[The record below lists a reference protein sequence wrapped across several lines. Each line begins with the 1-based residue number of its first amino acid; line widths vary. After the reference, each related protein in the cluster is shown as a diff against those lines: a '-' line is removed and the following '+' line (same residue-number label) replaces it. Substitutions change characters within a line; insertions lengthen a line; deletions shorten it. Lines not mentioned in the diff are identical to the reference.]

1 MSSWRRRLVV
11 AMGDE
16 LGRAR
21 GEARFLAERTAAE
34 AETERGRAE
43 QVITDA
49 NRKQTQLRSIH
60 ERMLATLELRKA
72 AAVQGAHEA
81 AATAARDAA
90 PAAAGAQWSDWRPES
105 GLSRGPAPMLR
116 IGDIAD
122 SESAASGLPV
132 SPSPRP
138 PTPSSTTTST
148 RGTATGLAT
157 DGTRAAIGSSS
168 APGLAA
174 DGAQADN
181 GSRAAPEL
189 GAPGAQAAT
198 GITPDLATDDAQV
211 DMGAGGALGF
221 AADGAQVDSGG
232 GTTSDLAADPA
243 DGVRIG
249 IGTGA
254 GVALGLAAGGA
265 QVASAGG
272 AIPASAAEPAADGTR
287 VDIGTCCTPGL
298 ATDGARVDMGTGGAL
313 GLAADRARVDIGG
326 RAVPEL
332 GADGT
337 RVDIGSG
344 CAPDLAANSGRL
356 DVGNASEF
364 GSGRAQVAIDGT
376 ALDFGA
382 DGARVAIG
390 AAPGLTADSARVAV
404 GDGVGAGAVA
414 GGGTPAGGGSGPGVG
429 RAAAREGAGSIAEPG
444 SAAADSVDVAR
455 TAAGAAETTV
465 SVAAAATSS
474 HRRIALGDATM
485 TEGYDNFEESVTGV
499 SLPALL
505 PLLDRAHLR
514 IDSDAGHAL
523 PGLLLRAVGSVPAGL
538 VRFHVYDP
546 EHLGGSLSAFAA
558 LGKAGLL
565 SFVGPSGLREALDS
579 LVETVR
585 RVNADVLAGEH
596 ASLADLAAATGRR
609 PEPWRVLVLL
619 NADLA
624 SWPAHDQAQ
633 LARLRRTGVAAG
645 VHLVIVGDDT
655 AGPADLPR
663 LTRTAYTG
671 LPGAA
676 LELDSAPPLSTITA
690 AAKSVAEKHSAGREP
705 ARLVD
710 LLPQHLWSASSAT
723 GLQAAIGETAAGD
736 VARLSLGDNPPHAL
750 VGGPSGS
757 GKTNLLYAWI
767 AGLASHYSPDELA
780 LYLLDFKEG
789 VSFAR
794 FASGRRDPSWLP
806 HVRLVGVN
814 INDDREFGLALLRH
828 LKDELRRRAEAAKAH
843 EATKLEELRAADP
856 EGHWPRIVAI
866 VDEFQVLLE
875 ARDTVTD
882 EAVQLLEDLA
892 RRGRSQ
898 GIHLVL
904 ASQDVAG
911 IEALWG
917 RPSLVAQF
925 TMRIALPKAR
935 RVLAENNHAAD
946 TVARFHAVVNDES
959 GHTSANKIV
968 AIPNAGHADAWEPLQ
983 KRLWDAR
990 PAANTPPALF
1000 DGDHV
1005 PELTATAPRPETA
1018 LLGQTIDV
1026 ASRGAEFALHR
1037 APGRN
1042 LAVLGTR
1049 SAEAADI
1056 LAAAAL
1062 TAAVGARQ
1070 SGQRISV
1077 DLCCLE
1083 PDAASSALALAAALE
1098 TEGAEVD
1105 WHDNLV
1111 SACKDWEQRCDGAL
1125 RLNLIYAVDAGSARL
1140 DPAGTARLR
1149 GMLIDGPE
1157 RHLHTLGWW
1166 RSVPRLRD
1174 DLGGFSARFDAVDAW
1189 LALDV
1194 QGPELAPLSPAS
1206 GGPAWYPRERR
1217 GLYFDRARHRTP
1229 QVVIPYRTTARLP
1242 RPEAILDLP

>member
-1 MSSWRRRLVV
+1 MSSWRRRLVA

-34 AETERGRAE
+34 AETERARAE
-43 QVITDA
+43 QAIADA
-49 NRKQTQLRSIH
+49 NRKQAQLKSIH
-60 ERMLATLELRKA
+60 ERMLATLEARKA
-72 AAVQGAHEA
+72 AAVQERHEA
-81 AATAARDAA
+81 AMAAALAAA
-90 PAAAGAQWSDWRPES
+90 PAAAGAKWSEWKPES
-105 GLSRGPAPMLR
+105 GLARGAAPMLR
-116 IGDIAD
+116 IGELAD
-122 SESAASGLPV
+122 A
-132 SPSPRP
+132 R
-138 PTPSSTTTST
+138 
-148 RGTATGLAT
+148 
-157 DGTRAAIGSSS
+157 
-168 APGLAA
+168 
-174 DGAQADN
+174 
-181 GSRAAPEL
+181 
-189 GAPGAQAAT
+189 
-198 GITPDLATDDAQV
+198 
-211 DMGAGGALGF
+211 GAGSGDAHAWGA
-221 AADGAQVDSGG
+221 AAAGADSGG
-232 GTTSDLAADPA
+232 LPPSPLAHPPTTAFPAAVSTGRAPVENGDASGASGKFRIRSGAAD
-243 DGVRIG
+243 
-249 IGTGA
+249 
-254 GVALGLAAGGA
+254 
-265 QVASAGG
+265 ASAGHS
-272 AIPASAAEPAADGTR
+272 I
-287 VDIGTCCTPGL
+287 V
-298 ATDGARVDMGTGGAL
+298 TG
-313 GLAADRARVDIGG
+313 
-326 RAVPEL
+326 
-332 GADGT
+332 
-337 RVDIGSG
+337 
-344 CAPDLAANSGRL
+344 
-356 DVGNASEF
+356 
-364 GSGRAQVAIDGT
+364 
-376 ALDFGA
+376 
-382 DGARVAIG
+382 
-390 AAPGLTADSARVAV
+390 
-404 GDGVGAGAVA
+404 
-414 GGGTPAGGGSGPGVG
+414 
-429 RAAAREGAGSIAEPG
+429 
-444 SAAADSVDVAR
+444 
-455 TAAGAAETTV
+455 
-465 SVAAAATSS
+465 
-474 HRRIALGDATM
+474 
-485 TEGYDNFEESVTGV
+485 GYDNSAPTVTTI
-499 SLPALL
+499 SLNALI

-514 IDSDAGHAL
+514 IDSDAAQAL

-538 VRFHVYDP
+538 ARLHVYDP
-546 EHLGGSLSAFAA
+546 ERLGGSLSAFAA

-565 SFVGPSGLREALDS
+565 SFVGPSGLRETLDS

-585 RVNADVLAGEH
+585 RVNAEVLAGEH
-596 ASLADLAAATGRR
+596 ASLAELAAATGRR

-645 VHLVIVGDDT
+645 VHLVVVGDDT

-663 LTRTAYTG
+663 LTATAYTG
-671 LPGAA
+671 LPGAT
-676 LELDSAPPLSTITA
+676 LRLDGPPPLGTITK
-690 AAKSVAEKHSAGREP
+690 AAKAVAEKHSAGREP

-710 LLPQHLWSASSAT
+710 LLPQRLWAASSAT
-723 GLQAAIGETAAGD
+723 GLSAAIGETAAGD
-736 VARLSLGDNPPHAL
+736 VARLALGDNPPHAL

-767 AGLASHYSPDELA
+767 AGLASNYSPDELA

-828 LKDELRRRAEAAKAH
+828 LKEELRRRAEAAKAH

-856 EGHWPRIVAI
+856 TGHWPRIVAI

-875 ARDTVTD
+875 ARDAVTD

-904 ASQDVAG
+904 ASQDIAG

-925 TMRIALPKAR
+925 TMRVALPKAR

-959 GHTSANKIV
+959 GHTNANKIV

-983 KRLWDAR
+983 KRLWEAR
-990 PAANTPPALF
+990 PHGNEPPALF

-1005 PELTATAPRPETA
+1005 PEFNPAAPPPETA

-1026 ASRGAEFALHR
+1026 ASRGAELALHR

-1042 LAVLGTR
+1042 LAILGTR
-1049 SAEAADI
+1049 PDEAADI

-1062 TAAVGARQ
+1062 TAAR
-1070 SGQRISV
+1070 GQRIGV
-1077 DLCCLE
+1077 DICCLE
-1083 PDAASSALALAAALE
+1083 PDAASAALALASALE

-1105 WHDNLV
+1105 WHDSLDEV
-1111 SACKDWEQRCDGAL
+1111 CKGWESRCDGTL
-1125 RLNLIYAVDAGSARL
+1125 RLNLVYAVDAGSARL
-1140 DPAGTARLR
+1140 DAAGSASLR
-1149 GMLIDGPE
+1149 AMLIDGPE

-1166 RSVPRLRD
+1166 RSVPRLRE
-1174 DLGGFSARFDAVDAW
+1174 DLGGFSARFDAIDAW

-1206 GGPAWYPRERR
+1206 GGPAWYPRKRR

-1229 QVVIPYRTTARLP
+1229 QVVIPYLTTARLP
-1242 RPEAILDLP
+1242 RPEAVLDLP

>member
-1 MSSWRRRLVV
+1 V
-11 AMGDE
+11 
-16 LGRAR
+16 
-21 GEARFLAERTAAE
+21 
-34 AETERGRAE
+34 
-43 QVITDA
+43 
-49 NRKQTQLRSIH
+49 
-60 ERMLATLELRKA
+60 
-72 AAVQGAHEA
+72 
-81 AATAARDAA
+81 
-90 PAAAGAQWSDWRPES
+90 ES
-105 GLSRGPAPMLR
+105 
-116 IGDIAD
+116 
-122 SESAASGLPV
+122 
-132 SPSPRP
+132 
-138 PTPSSTTTST
+138 
-148 RGTATGLAT
+148 
-157 DGTRAAIGSSS
+157 
-168 APGLAA
+168 
-174 DGAQADN
+174 
-181 GSRAAPEL
+181 
-189 GAPGAQAAT
+189 
-198 GITPDLATDDAQV
+198 
-211 DMGAGGALGF
+211 
-221 AADGAQVDSGG
+221 
-232 GTTSDLAADPA
+232 
-243 DGVRIG
+243 
-249 IGTGA
+249 
-254 GVALGLAAGGA
+254 
-265 QVASAGG
+265 
-272 AIPASAAEPAADGTR
+272 
-287 VDIGTCCTPGL
+287 
-298 ATDGARVDMGTGGAL
+298 
-313 GLAADRARVDIGG
+313 
-326 RAVPEL
+326 
-332 GADGT
+332 
-337 RVDIGSG
+337 
-344 CAPDLAANSGRL
+344 
-356 DVGNASEF
+356 
-364 GSGRAQVAIDGT
+364 
-376 ALDFGA
+376 
-382 DGARVAIG
+382 
-390 AAPGLTADSARVAV
+390 
-404 GDGVGAGAVA
+404 
-414 GGGTPAGGGSGPGVG
+414 
-429 RAAAREGAGSIAEPG
+429 G
-444 SAAADSVDVAR
+444 SAAADSSELTCTAPETAKPLAAR
-455 TAAGAAETTV
+455 AVIEAVG
-465 SVAAAATSS
+465 SSS
-474 HRRIALGDATM
+474 HSRVDAGDASVTG
-485 TEGYDNFEESVTGV
+485 GYDNSALSVTMV
-499 SLPALL
+499 ALPALV

-514 IDSDAGHAL
+514 IDSTAAHAL

-538 VRFHVYDP
+538 VRLHVYDP

-565 SFVGPSGLREALDS
+565 SFVGPSGLREELDS

-585 RVNADVLAGEH
+585 RINADVLAGEH

-624 SWPAHDQAQ
+624 AWPAHDQAQ

-663 LTRTAYTG
+663 LTATAYSG
-671 LPGAA
+671 LPGTT
-676 LELDSAPPLSTITA
+676 LRLDAPPPQSTITA
-690 AAKSVAEKHSAGREP
+690 AAKAVAEKHSAGREP

-710 LLPQHLWSASSAT
+710 LLPQRLWNASSAS
-723 GLQAAIGETAAGD
+723 GLSAAIGETPAGD
-736 VARLSLGDNPPHAL
+736 VAKLSLGDNPPHAL

-767 AGLASHYSPDELA
+767 AGLASNYSPDELA

-856 EGHWPRIVAI
+856 GGHWPRIVAI

-875 ARDTVTD
+875 ARDAVTD

-925 TMRIALPKAR
+925 TLRIALPKAR
-935 RVLAENNHAAD
+935 RVLAENNHAAN
-946 TVARFHAVVNDES
+946 TVPRFHAIVNDES
-959 GHTSANKIV
+959 GHTGANTTV
-968 AIPNAGHADAWEPLQ
+968 ALPNAGHADAWEPLQ
-983 KRLWDAR
+983 QRLWEAR
-990 PAANTPPALF
+990 PAGNQPPALF
-1000 DGDHV
+1000 DGDHI
-1005 PELTATAPRPETA
+1005 PDLHAAAPPPETA

-1026 ASRGAEFALHR
+1026 AARGAELALHR

-1049 SAEAADI
+1049 GAEAADI

-1062 TAAVGARQ
+1062 TAARGAREH
-1070 SGQRISV
+1070 GQRIGV

-1083 PDAASSALALAAALE
+1083 PDAASAALALASALE

-1105 WHDNLV
+1105 WHDDLAAV
-1111 SACKDWEQRCDGAL
+1111 CKDWERRCDGVL
-1125 RLNLIYAVDAGSARL
+1125 RINLVYAVDAGTARL
-1140 DPAGTARLR
+1140 DAAGTARLR
-1149 GMLIDGPE
+1149 AMLIDGPE

-1206 GGPAWYPRERR
+1206 GGPAWYPRARR
-1217 GLYFDRARHRTP
+1217 GLYFDRARHRAP
-1229 QVVIPYRTTARLP
+1229 QVVIPYLTTARLP
-1242 RPEAILDLP
+1242 KPEAVLDLP

>member
-21 GEARFLAERTAAE
+21 GEARLLAERTAVE
-34 AETERGRAE
+34 ADVEGRKAE
-43 QVITDA
+43 QIIGDA
-49 NRKQTQLRSIH
+49 GRKQTQLRGIH
-60 ERMLATLELRKA
+60 EKMVATLEARRA
-72 AAVQGAHEA
+72 AAVRAGHDAALEA
-81 AATAARDAA
+81 ARSAA
-90 PAAAGAQWSDWRPES
+90 PAAAGAPWQGWKPES
-105 GLSRGPAPMLR
+105 GLERGPAPMLR
-116 IGDIAD
+116 IGRIAG
-122 SESAASGLPV
+122 SESAGSGPGIP
-132 SPSPRP
+132 SPSPHPPTTAAHRP
-138 PTPSSTTTST
+138 PATTTAAVLRPPAAAGSH
-148 RGTATGLAT
+148 RPATGL
-157 DGTRAAIGSSS
+157 GGAAFGLGGEACADASCSLS
-168 APGLAA
+168 AALGPAS
-174 DGAQADN
+174 DGARVAV
-181 GSRAAPEL
+181 GGGVE
-189 GAPGAQAAT
+189 
-198 GITPDLATDDAQV
+198 
-211 DMGAGGALGF
+211 AGGALG
-221 AADGAQVDSGG
+221 
-232 GTTSDLAADPA
+232 
-243 DGVRIG
+243 
-249 IGTGA
+249 
-254 GVALGLAAGGA
+254 
-265 QVASAGG
+265 
-272 AIPASAAEPAADGTR
+272 
-287 VDIGTCCTPGL
+287 
-298 ATDGARVDMGTGGAL
+298 
-313 GLAADRARVDIGG
+313 
-326 RAVPEL
+326 
-332 GADGT
+332 
-337 RVDIGSG
+337 
-344 CAPDLAANSGRL
+344 
-356 DVGNASEF
+356 
-364 GSGRAQVAIDGT
+364 
-376 ALDFGA
+376 
-382 DGARVAIG
+382 
-390 AAPGLTADSARVAV
+390 
-404 GDGVGAGAVA
+404 
-414 GGGTPAGGGSGPGVG
+414 GGTPAEAGSGAG
-429 RAAAREGAGSIAEPG
+429 RAAAPEGAGSIAESG
-444 SAAADSVDVAR
+444 SAAADSVDVALAAADVAR
-455 TAAGAAETTV
+455 TAIDAAGAD
-465 SVAAAATSS
+465 AALTTSS
-474 HRRIALGDATM
+474 HRHVAFRDVNV
-485 TEGYDNFEESVTGV
+485 TEGYDISVESVTGV

-514 IDSDAGHAL
+514 IDSDAAHAL
-523 PGLLLRAVGSVPAGL
+523 PGLLARAVGSVPAGL
-538 VRFHVYDP
+538 VRLHVYDP

-565 SFVGPSGLREALDS
+565 SFVGPSGLREALDT

-585 RVNADVLAGEH
+585 RINADVLAGEH
-596 ASLADLAAATGRR
+596 ASLAELAAATGRR

-663 LTRTAYTG
+663 LTATQYTG

-676 LELDSAPPLSTITA
+676 IALDAPPPSPAITA
-690 AAKSVAEKHSAGREP
+690 AAKAIAEKHSAGREP

-710 LLPQHLWSASSAT
+710 LLPQRLWASSSAT
-723 GLQAAIGETAAGD
+723 GLHAVIGETPAGD
-736 VARLSLGDNPPHAL
+736 VARLALGDNPPHAL

-767 AGLASHYSPDELA
+767 AGLASGYSPDELA

-794 FASGRRDPSWLP
+794 FATGRRDPSWLP

-814 INDDREFGLALLRH
+814 VNDDREFGLALLRH

-856 EGHWPRIVAI
+856 EGHWPRIVAV

-875 ARDTVTD
+875 TRDAVTD

-904 ASQDVAG
+904 ASQDIAG

-925 TMRIALPKAR
+925 TLRIALPKAR

-946 TVARFHAVVNDES
+946 TVPRFHAVVNDES
-959 GHTSANKIV
+959 GHAVANKIV
-968 AIPNAGHADAWEPLQ
+968 ALPNAGHADAWEPLQ
-983 KRLWDAR
+983 RRLWEAR
-990 PAANTPPALF
+990 PPGNLPPALF

-1005 PELTATAPRPETA
+1005 PELAAHTPSPETA

-1026 ASRGAEFALHR
+1026 AARGAELALHR

-1042 LAVLGTR
+1042 LAILGTR
-1049 SAEAADI
+1049 SGEAADI

-1062 TAAVGARQ
+1062 TAAR
-1070 SGQRISV
+1070 GQRIGV

-1083 PDAASSALALAAALE
+1083 PDAASSAIALAAALE
-1098 TEGAEVD
+1098 TEGADVD
-1105 WHDNLV
+1105 WHDDLG
-1111 SACKDWEQRCDGAL
+1111 SLCKDWELRCDGTL
-1125 RLNLIYAVDAGSARL
+1125 RLNLVYAVDAGSARL
-1140 DPAGTARLR
+1140 DAAQSARLR
-1149 GMLIDGPE
+1149 AMLIDGPE

-1166 RSVPRLRD
+1166 RSVPRLRE

-1217 GLYFDRARHRTP
+1217 GLYFDRARHRAP
-1229 QVVIPYRTTARLP
+1229 QVVIPYLTTAALP
-1242 RPEAILDLP
+1242 RPEAVLDLP

>member
-1 MSSWRRRLVV
+1 MSSWRRRLVA

-21 GEARFLAERTAAE
+21 GEARLLAERAAAR
-34 AETERGRAE
+34 AETERAGAE
-43 QVITDA
+43 RIIA
-49 NRKQTQLRSIH
+49 EAGRKQTQLRTIH
-60 ERMLATLELRKA
+60 EKMTATLETRQA
-72 AAVQGAHEA
+72 AAVRGGHA
-81 AATAARDAA
+81 AALAAAAAAA
-90 PAAAGAQWSDWRPES
+90 PAAAGEPWPAWRLDS
-105 GLSRGPAPMLR
+105 GLGRGPAPLLR
-116 IGDIAD
+116 VGRIQSSELPPGAPSPLPTPPTQLHARSNGLPSAVGDAGAEAVD
-122 SESAASGLPV
+122 GSYGAGASG
-132 SPSPRP
+132 
-138 PTPSSTTTST
+138 
-148 RGTATGLAT
+148 RG
-157 DGTRAAIGSSS
+157 
-168 APGLAA
+168 AA
-174 DGAQADN
+174 DGA
-181 GSRAAPEL
+181 
-189 GAPGAQAAT
+189 
-198 GITPDLATDDAQV
+198 
-211 DMGAGGALGF
+211 GF
-221 AADGAQVDSGG
+221 AN
-232 GTTSDLAADPA
+232 
-243 DGVRIG
+243 GV
-249 IGTGA
+249 
-254 GVALGLAAGGA
+254 
-265 QVASAGG
+265 
-272 AIPASAAEPAADGTR
+272 
-287 VDIGTCCTPGL
+287 
-298 ATDGARVDMGTGGAL
+298 
-313 GLAADRARVDIGG
+313 
-326 RAVPEL
+326 
-332 GADGT
+332 
-337 RVDIGSG
+337 
-344 CAPDLAANSGRL
+344 SGRFASSPSL
-356 DVGNASEF
+356 APSGDVI
-364 GSGRAQVAIDGT
+364 V
-376 ALDFGA
+376 
-382 DGARVAIG
+382 
-390 AAPGLTADSARVAV
+390 
-404 GDGVGAGAVA
+404 
-414 GGGTPAGGGSGPGVG
+414 
-429 RAAAREGAGSIAEPG
+429 
-444 SAAADSVDVAR
+444 
-455 TAAGAAETTV
+455 
-465 SVAAAATSS
+465 
-474 HRRIALGDATM
+474 
-485 TEGYDNFEESVTGV
+485 TEGYDNSGAAVTTV
-499 SLPALL
+499 SLPALV

-514 IDSDAGHAL
+514 IDSDAVHAL

-538 VRFHVYDP
+538 VRLHVYDP

-596 ASLADLAAATGRR
+596 ASLADLAEATGRR

-624 SWPAHDQAQ
+624 AWPAHDQAQ

-645 VHLVIVGDDT
+645 VHLLVVGDDT

-663 LTRTAYTG
+663 LCATGYTG
-671 LPGAA
+671 LHAKEPAA
-676 LELDSAPPLSTITA
+676 LVLDGPPPQRTVTA
-690 AAKSVAEKHSAGREP
+690 AAKAVAEKHRAGREP

-710 LLPQHLWSASSAT
+710 LLPQRLWSASSAT
-723 GLQAAIGETAAGD
+723 GLTAAIGETPAGD
-736 VARLSLGDNPPHAL
+736 VARLALGDNPPHAL

-794 FASGRRDPSWLP
+794 FASGRRDPTWLP

-856 EGHWPRIVAI
+856 EGHWPRIVAV

-875 ARDTVTD
+875 ARDAVTD

-904 ASQDVAG
+904 ASQDIAG

-925 TMRIALPKAR
+925 TLRIALPKAR

-959 GHTSANKIV
+959 GHTAANTPV
-968 AIPNAGHADAWEPLQ
+968 ALPNAGHADAWEPLQ
-983 KRLWDAR
+983 RRLWEAR
-990 PAANTPPALF
+990 PAGNLPPALF
-1000 DGDHV
+1000 DGDLV
-1005 PELTATAPRPETA
+1005 PDLTAAAPPPETA

-1026 ASRGAEFALHR
+1026 AAGGAALALHR

-1049 SAEAADI
+1049 AVEAADI
-1056 LAAAAL
+1056 LASAAL
-1062 TAAVGARQ
+1062 TAAMAARRD
-1070 SGQRISV
+1070 GHRIGV

-1083 PDAASSALALAAALE
+1083 PDTATAALALAAALE
-1098 TEGAEVD
+1098 AEDAEVD
-1105 WHDNLV
+1105 WHDDLA
-1111 SACKDWEQRCDGAL
+1111 SLAGDWEARCDGAM

-1140 DPAGTARLR
+1140 DAPGTARLR
-1149 GMLIDGPE
+1149 AMLIDGPE

-1166 RSVPRLRD
+1166 RSVPRLRE

-1217 GLYFDRARHRTP
+1217 GLYFDRARHRAP
-1229 QVVIPYRTTARLP
+1229 QVVIPYRTAALLP
-1242 RPEAILDLP
+1242 QPAAVLDPS

>member
-1 MSSWRRRLVV
+1 MSSWRRRLVM

-21 GEARFLAERTAAE
+21 GEARFLAEKTAAE
-34 AETERGRAE
+34 AETERAKAE
-43 QVITDA
+43 QAITDA
-49 NRKQTQLRSIH
+49 NRKQVQLKGIH
-60 ERMLATLELRKA
+60 ERMLATLEARKA
-72 AAVQGAHEA
+72 AAVQEGRDAALA
-81 AATAARDAA
+81 AASAAA
-90 PAAAGAQWSDWRPES
+90 PAAAGTPWSAWKPES
-105 GLSRGPAPMLR
+105 GLGRGAAPMLR
-116 IGDIAD
+116 IGDLAD
-122 SESAASGLPV
+122 SGGLPP
-132 SPSPRP
+132 SPSPTRP
-138 PTPSSTTTST
+138 ATTTVLPAST
-148 RGTATGLAT
+148 STGRAPVESGDASGTSGKFRFRS
-157 DGTRAAIGSSS
+157 G
-168 APGLAA
+168 AA
-174 DGAQADN
+174 D
-181 GSRAAPEL
+181 
-189 GAPGAQAAT
+189 
-198 GITPDLATDDAQV
+198 
-211 DMGAGGALGF
+211 
-221 AADGAQVDSGG
+221 
-232 GTTSDLAADPA
+232 
-243 DGVRIG
+243 
-249 IGTGA
+249 
-254 GVALGLAAGGA
+254 
-265 QVASAGG
+265 ASAGH
-272 AIPASAAEPAADGTR
+272 S
-287 VDIGTCCTPGL
+287 
-298 ATDGARVDMGTGGAL
+298 
-313 GLAADRARVDIGG
+313 
-326 RAVPEL
+326 
-332 GADGT
+332 
-337 RVDIGSG
+337 S
-344 CAPDLAANSGRL
+344 
-356 DVGNASEF
+356 
-364 GSGRAQVAIDGT
+364 
-376 ALDFGA
+376 
-382 DGARVAIG
+382 
-390 AAPGLTADSARVAV
+390 
-404 GDGVGAGAVA
+404 VA
-414 GGGTPAGGGSGPGVG
+414 GG
-429 RAAAREGAGSIAEPG
+429 
-444 SAAADSVDVAR
+444 
-455 TAAGAAETTV
+455 
-465 SVAAAATSS
+465 
-474 HRRIALGDATM
+474 
-485 TEGYDNFEESVTGV
+485 YDNSAPSVTTV
-499 SLPALL
+499 SLPALV

-514 IDSDAGHAL
+514 IDSNAAQAL

-538 VRFHVYDP
+538 VRLHVYDP
-546 EHLGGSLSAFAA
+546 ERLGGSLSAFAA

-585 RVNADVLAGEH
+585 RVNAEVLAGEH
-596 ASLADLAAATGRR
+596 ASLAELAAATGRR

-645 VHLVIVGDDT
+645 VHLVVIGDDT

-663 LTRTAYTG
+663 LTATAYTG
-671 LPGAA
+671 LPGATI
-676 LELDSAPPLSTITA
+676 EFDVPPPLGTITA

-710 LLPQHLWSASSAT
+710 LLPQRLWAASSAT
-723 GLQAAIGETAAGD
+723 GLHAAIGETAAGD
-736 VARLSLGDNPPHAL
+736 VARLALGDNPPHAL

-767 AGLASHYSPDELA
+767 AGLASNYSPDELA

-794 FASGRRDPSWLP
+794 FASGRRDPTWLP

-828 LKDELRRRAEAAKAH
+828 LKDELRRRAEAAKAN

-856 EGHWPRIVAI
+856 EGHWPRIVAV

-875 ARDTVTD
+875 SRDAVTD
-882 EAVQLLEDLA
+882 EAVGLLEDLA

-904 ASQDVAG
+904 ASQDIAG

-925 TMRIALPKAR
+925 TLRIALPKAR

-959 GHTSANKIV
+959 GHTNANKIV
-968 AIPNAGHADAWEPLQ
+968 AVPNAGHADAWEPLQ

-990 PAANTPPALF
+990 PTGNEPPALF

-1005 PELTATAPRPETA
+1005 PELTTTTPPPETA

-1026 ASRGAEFALHR
+1026 ASRGAELALHR

-1042 LAVLGTR
+1042 LAILGTR
-1049 SAEAADI
+1049 ATEAADI

-1062 TAAVGARQ
+1062 TAAR
-1070 SGQRISV
+1070 GQRIGV

-1105 WHDNLV
+1105 WHDNLEQV
-1111 SACKDWEQRCDGAL
+1111 CKDWDRRCDGTL

-1140 DPAGTARLR
+1140 AGPGSAALR
-1149 GMLIDGPE
+1149 AMLIDGPE
-1157 RHLHTLGWW
+1157 QHLHTLGWW
-1166 RSVPRLRD
+1166 RSVPRLRE

-1229 QVVIPYRTTARLP
+1229 QVVIPYSTTAQLP
-1242 RPEAILDLP
+1242 RPEAVLDLP

>member
-1 MSSWRRRLVV
+1 MSSWRRRLVA

-16 LGRAR
+16 LARAR
-21 GEARFLAERTAAE
+21 GEARLLAERTAAAAE
-34 AETERGRAE
+34 AEHANAKRAIDE
-43 QVITDA
+43 AD
-49 NRKQTQLRSIH
+49 RKQTQLRGIH
-60 ERMLATLELRKA
+60 QKMMDTLESRKSAAVRSGHEAAQKA
-72 AAVQGAHEA
+72 AAA
-81 AATAARDAA
+81 AASG
-90 PAAAGAQWSDWRPES
+90 AAGAKWTDWRPES
-105 GLSRGPAPMLR
+105 ALGRGPAPRLR
-116 IGDIAD
+116 IGEIAD
-122 SESAASGLPV
+122 RASETPGPASSLLP
-132 SPSPRP
+132 SFP
-138 PTPSSTTTST
+138 PSSTNATVD
-148 RGTATGLAT
+148 TA
-157 DGTRAAIGSSS
+157 
-168 APGLAA
+168 
-174 DGAQADN
+174 
-181 GSRAAPEL
+181 
-189 GAPGAQAAT
+189 
-198 GITPDLATDDAQV
+198 
-211 DMGAGGALGF
+211 
-221 AADGAQVDSGG
+221 
-232 GTTSDLAADPA
+232 
-243 DGVRIG
+243 VRIG
-249 IGTGA
+249 TAIPEDEAPDAFAGA
-254 GVALGLAAGGA
+254 GPF
-265 QVASAGG
+265 
-272 AIPASAAEPAADGTR
+272 PASGAPSME
-287 VDIGTCCTPGL
+287 
-298 ATDGARVDMGTGGAL
+298 ATA
-313 GLAADRARVDIGG
+313 
-326 RAVPEL
+326 
-332 GADGT
+332 
-337 RVDIGSG
+337 
-344 CAPDLAANSGRL
+344 
-356 DVGNASEF
+356 
-364 GSGRAQVAIDGT
+364 
-376 ALDFGA
+376 
-382 DGARVAIG
+382 
-390 AAPGLTADSARVAV
+390 
-404 GDGVGAGAVA
+404 
-414 GGGTPAGGGSGPGVG
+414 
-429 RAAAREGAGSIAEPG
+429 
-444 SAAADSVDVAR
+444 
-455 TAAGAAETTV
+455 
-465 SVAAAATSS
+465 
-474 HRRIALGDATM
+474 
-485 TEGYDNFEESVTGV
+485 
-499 SLPALL
+499 LPALV
-505 PLLDRAHLR
+505 PLLDRAHIR
-514 IDSDAGHAL
+514 IDSDAAQAL

-538 VRFHVYDP
+538 VRLHVYDP
-546 EHLGGSLSAFAA
+546 EQLGGSLSAFAA

-565 SFVGPSGLREALDS
+565 SSVGPSGLREALDS

-624 SWPAHDQAQ
+624 TWPAHDQAQ

-663 LTRTAYTG
+663 LTANRYTG
-671 LPGAA
+671 LPDTA
-676 LELDSAPPLSTITA
+676 LRLDPPPPLPAVTETSKAI
-690 AAKSVAEKHSAGREP
+690 AEKHRAGREP

-710 LLPQHLWSASSAT
+710 LLPQRLWSASSAT
-723 GLQAAIGETAAGD
+723 GLSAAIGETPAGD
-736 VARLSLGDNPPHAL
+736 VARLALGDNPPHAL

-794 FASGRRDPSWLP
+794 FASGRRDPTWLP

-828 LKDELRRRAEAAKAH
+828 LKEELRRRAEAAKAH

-856 EGHWPRIVAI
+856 EGHWPRIVAV

-875 ARDTVTD
+875 ARDAVTD

-904 ASQDVAG
+904 ASQDIAG

-925 TMRIALPKAR
+925 TLRIALPKAR

-946 TVARFHAVVNDES
+946 TVPRFHAVVNDES
-959 GHTSANKIV
+959 GHTGANKTV
-968 AIPNAGHADAWEPLQ
+968 ALPNAGHADAWEPLQ
-983 KRLWDAR
+983 QRLWEAR
-990 PAANTPPALF
+990 PAANRPPALF
-1000 DGDHV
+1000 DGDLV
-1005 PELTATAPRPETA
+1005 PDLTDAAPPPETA

-1026 ASRGAEFALHR
+1026 ASRGAALALHR

-1049 SAEAADI
+1049 ATEAADV

-1062 TAAVGARQ
+1062 TAAR
-1070 SGQRISV
+1070 GQRVGV

-1105 WHDNLV
+1105 WHDDLG
-1111 SACKDWEQRCDGAL
+1111 SLCKDWESRCDGTL
-1125 RLNLIYAVDAGSARL
+1125 RLNLVYAVDAGSARL
-1140 DPAGTARLR
+1140 DAPESAGLR
-1149 GMLIDGPE
+1149 AMLIDGPE

-1166 RSVPRLRD
+1166 RSVPRLRE

-1217 GLYFDRARHRTP
+1217 GLYFDRARHRAP
-1229 QVVIPYRTTARLP
+1229 QVVIPYRTAAMLP
-1242 RPEAILDLP
+1242 RPEAVLDLP

>member
-1 MSSWRRRLVV
+1 MSSWRRRLVA

-21 GEARFLAERTAAE
+21 GEARLLAERTAAAAE
-34 AETERGRAE
+34 AEGGKAE
-43 QVITDA
+43 QAIGDA
-49 NRKQTQLRSIH
+49 SRKQTQLRGIH
-60 ERMLATLELRKA
+60 ERMIATLESRKA
-72 AAVQGAHEA
+72 AVVRASHEA
-81 AATAARDAA
+81 AMEAARQAA
-90 PAAAGAQWSDWRPES
+90 PAAAGAKWSEWRPES
-105 GLSRGPAPMLR
+105 GLGRGPAPMLR
-116 IGDIAD
+116 IGDVA
-122 SESAASGLPV
+122 
-132 SPSPRP
+132 
-138 PTPSSTTTST
+138 
-148 RGTATGLAT
+148 
-157 DGTRAAIGSSS
+157 
-168 APGLAA
+168 
-174 DGAQADN
+174 
-181 GSRAAPEL
+181 
-189 GAPGAQAAT
+189 
-198 GITPDLATDDAQV
+198 
-211 DMGAGGALGF
+211 
-221 AADGAQVDSGG
+221 
-232 GTTSDLAADPA
+232 
-243 DGVRIG
+243 
-249 IGTGA
+249 GTGA
-254 GVALGLAAGGA
+254 LPP
-265 QVASAGG
+265 S
-272 AIPASAAEPAADGTR
+272 PHPTH
-287 VDIGTCCTPGL
+287 P
-298 ATDGARVDMGTGGAL
+298 ATDAATDAVAKPVSTGGASASFL
-313 GLAADRARVDIGG
+313 DRAD
-326 RAVPEL
+326 
-332 GADGT
+332 
-337 RVDIGSG
+337 
-344 CAPDLAANSGRL
+344 
-356 DVGNASEF
+356 
-364 GSGRAQVAIDGT
+364 
-376 ALDFGA
+376 
-382 DGARVAIG
+382 ARDA
-390 AAPGLTADSARVAV
+390 
-404 GDGVGAGAVA
+404 
-414 GGGTPAGGGSGPGVG
+414 
-429 RAAAREGAGSIAEPG
+429 
-444 SAAADSVDVAR
+444 
-455 TAAGAAETTV
+455 
-465 SVAAAATSS
+465 SVA
-474 HRRIALGDATM
+474 
-485 TEGYDNFEESVTGV
+485 EGYDNSAPSVIEA
-499 SLPALL
+499 SLSALI

-514 IDSDAGHAL
+514 IDSDAAQAL

-538 VRFHVYDP
+538 VRLHVYDP

-624 SWPAHDQAQ
+624 TWPAHDQAQ

-663 LTRTAYTG
+663 LTATTHTG

-676 LELDSAPPLSTITA
+676 LELEGPPPQATITN
-690 AAKSVAEKHSAGREP
+690 AAKAVAEKHNAGREP

-710 LLPQHLWSASSAT
+710 LLPQRLWAASSAT
-723 GLQAAIGETAAGD
+723 GLHAAVGETPAGD
-736 VARLSLGDNPPHAL
+736 VARLHLGDNPPHAL

-767 AGLASHYSPDELA
+767 AGLASNYSPDELA

-794 FASGRRDPSWLP
+794 FASGRRDPTWLP

-856 EGHWPRIVAI
+856 AGQWPRIVAV

-875 ARDTVTD
+875 ARDAVTE

-904 ASQDVAG
+904 ASQDIAG

-946 TVARFHAVVNDES
+946 TVPRFHAVVNDES
-959 GHTSANKIV
+959 GHTNANKTV
-968 AIPNAGHADAWEPLQ
+968 ALPNAGHADAWEPLQ
-983 KRLWDAR
+983 KRLWEAR
-990 PAANTPPALF
+990 PALNAPPALF

-1005 PELTATAPRPETA
+1005 PELADVVPAFETA

-1026 ASRGAEFALHR
+1026 AARGAELALHR

-1042 LAVLGTR
+1042 LAILGTR
-1049 SAEAADI
+1049 STEAADI

-1062 TAAVGARQ
+1062 TAARGARAQ
-1070 SGQRISV
+1070 GQRIGV

-1083 PDAASSALALAAALE
+1083 ADAASSALSLAAALE
-1098 TEGAEVD
+1098 DEGADVD
-1105 WHDNLV
+1105 WHDDLD
-1111 SACKDWEQRCDGAL
+1111 ALCKDWESRCDGIL
-1125 RLNLIYAVDAGSARL
+1125 RLNLVYAVDGGSARLDAAGSARL
-1140 DPAGTARLR
+1140 RA
-1149 GMLIDGPE
+1149 MLIDGPE

-1166 RSVPRLRD
+1166 RSVPRLRE

-1194 QGPELAPLSPAS
+1194 QGPELAPLSPSS
-1206 GGPAWYPRERR
+1206 GGPAWYPRVRR
-1217 GLYFDRARHRTP
+1217 GLYFDRARHRVP
-1229 QVVIPYRTTARLP
+1229 QVVIPYKTTAALP
-1242 RPEAILDLP
+1242 RPAAVLD

>member
-1 MSSWRRRLVV
+1 MSSWRRRLVA

-21 GEARFLAERTAAE
+21 GEARFLAERTAAD
-34 AETERGRAE
+34 AETERSGSERA
-43 QVITDA
+43 IADA
-49 NRKQTQLRSIH
+49 TRKQAQLKGIH
-60 ERMLATLELRKA
+60 ERMLATLEARKA
-72 AAVQGAHEA
+72 AAVQGSHEA
-81 AATAARDAA
+81 AMAAAAQAA
-90 PAAAGAQWSDWRPES
+90 PAAAGSLWTVWRPES
-105 GLSRGPAPMLR
+105 GLGRGAAPMLR
-116 IGDIAD
+116 IGRIAD
-122 SESAASGLPV
+122 SASTFEPQAGSASAFGPEVDSASPLEPGL
-132 SPSPRP
+132 SGPSLP
-138 PTPSSTTTST
+138 PPHPPA
-148 RGTATGLAT
+148 TATALPAALSTG
-157 DGTRAAIGSSS
+157 RAPVESG
-168 APGLAA
+168 
-174 DGAQADN
+174 D
-181 GSRAAPEL
+181 
-189 GAPGAQAAT
+189 APGASAMFR
-198 GITPDLATDDAQV
+198 IR
-211 DMGAGGALGF
+211 
-221 AADGAQVDSGG
+221 SG
-232 GTTSDLAADPA
+232 
-243 DGVRIG
+243 
-249 IGTGA
+249 
-254 GVALGLAAGGA
+254 AAG
-265 QVASAGG
+265 ASAG
-272 AIPASAAEPAADGTR
+272 
-287 VDIGTCCTPGL
+287 
-298 ATDGARVDMGTGGAL
+298 
-313 GLAADRARVDIGG
+313 
-326 RAVPEL
+326 
-332 GADGT
+332 
-337 RVDIGSG
+337 
-344 CAPDLAANSGRL
+344 
-356 DVGNASEF
+356 NAS
-364 GSGRAQVAIDGT
+364 
-376 ALDFGA
+376 
-382 DGARVAIG
+382 
-390 AAPGLTADSARVAV
+390 
-404 GDGVGAGAVA
+404 VA
-414 GGGTPAGGGSGPGVG
+414 GG
-429 RAAAREGAGSIAEPG
+429 
-444 SAAADSVDVAR
+444 
-455 TAAGAAETTV
+455 
-465 SVAAAATSS
+465 
-474 HRRIALGDATM
+474 
-485 TEGYDNFEESVTGV
+485 YDNSAPSVTTV
-499 SLPALL
+499 SLPALV

-514 IDSDAGHAL
+514 IDTDAAQAL
-523 PGLLLRAVGSVPAGL
+523 PGLLLRAVGSAPAGL
-538 VRFHVYDP
+538 VRLHVYDP

-565 SFVGPSGLREALDS
+565 SFIGPSGLRETLDS

-596 ASLADLAAATGRR
+596 ASLAELAAATGRR

-624 SWPAHDQAQ
+624 AWPAHDQAQ

-645 VHLVIVGDDT
+645 VHLVVVGDDT

-676 LELDSAPPLSTITA
+676 LELDPPPPLSTVTG
-690 AAKSVAEKHSAGREP
+690 AAKAVAEKHSAGREP

-710 LLPQHLWSASSAT
+710 LLPQRLWAASSAT
-723 GLQAAIGETAAGD
+723 GLFAAIGETAAGD
-736 VARLSLGDNPPHAL
+736 VARLALGDNPPHAL

-767 AGLASHYSPDELA
+767 AGLASNYSPDELA

-794 FASGRRDPSWLP
+794 FASGRRDPTWLP

-828 LKDELRRRAEAAKAH
+828 LKEELRRRAEAAKAH

-875 ARDTVTD
+875 ARDAVTD
-882 EAVQLLEDLA
+882 EAVQLLDDLA

-904 ASQDVAG
+904 ASQDIAG

-925 TMRIALPKAR
+925 TLRIALPKAR

-959 GHTSANKIV
+959 GHTNANKVV
-968 AIPNAGHADAWEPLQ
+968 AVPNAGHADAWEPLQ
-983 KRLWDAR
+983 KRLWEAR
-990 PAANTPPALF
+990 PNGNEPPALF

-1005 PELTATAPRPETA
+1005 PALTATSPPPETA

-1026 ASRGAEFALHR
+1026 AARGAELALHR

-1042 LAVLGTR
+1042 LAILGTR
-1049 SAEAADI
+1049 ATEAADI

-1062 TAAVGARQ
+1062 TAAQGAKRR
-1070 SGQRISV
+1070 GQRIGV

-1083 PDAASSALALAAALE
+1083 PDAAPSALALAAALE

-1105 WHDNLV
+1105 WHDGLDEV
-1111 SACKDWEQRCDGAL
+1111 CKAWDRRCDGAL
-1125 RLNLIYAVDAGSARL
+1125 RLNLVYAVDAGSARL
-1140 DPAGTARLR
+1140 DTAGTAALR
-1149 GMLIDGPE
+1149 AMLIDGPE

-1166 RSVPRLRD
+1166 RSVPRLRE

-1217 GLYFDRARHRTP
+1217 GLYFDRARHRAP
-1229 QVVIPYRTTARLP
+1229 QVVIPYQTTALLP